1 MTTQPTSSANPAR
14 DLEGRVAVVTGASSG
29 IGAETAREL
38 AARGAAVALL
48 ARRAERLEEL
58 AARIA
63 KDGGRALAVPAD
75 VTDADALRAARETI
89 VAELGRPA
97 IVVNNAGV
105 MLPAPIEQHLTDQW
119 QRQIDLN
126 ISALMTTIDVFLDD
140 LVAAGTAGG
149 PADLVNISS
158 IAGENL
164 FGTFA
169 VYSGTKAF
177 VTHLSKHLRMELGPK
192 RVRVSAI
199 APGVVS
205 TELQSHVT
213 DPGAQEWLEGA
224 AQSME
229 LLQPEDVAATI
240 GFVVSL
246 PRHVNLERVVIMPT
260 EQTA

>member
-1 MTTQPTSSANPAR
+1 MSQTPTRSR

-48 ARRAERLEEL
+48 ARRADRLEQLVQEIE
-58 AARIA
+58 A
-63 KDGGRALAVPAD
+63 DGGRALAVPVD
-75 VTDADALRAARETI
+75 VTDADALRAGRESV
-89 VAELGRPA
+89 VAGLGRPA

-105 MLPAPIEQHLTDQW
+105 MLPAPIEEHRTDQG

-126 ISALMTTIDVFLDD
+126 ITALMTTIDVFLDD
-140 LVAAGTAGG
+140 LVAAGEAGG
-149 PADLVNISS
+149 PADLINISS

-164 FGTFA
+164 FPNFA
-169 VYSGTKAF
+169 VYSGTKAY

-192 RVRVSAI
+192 FVRVSAI
-199 APGVVS
+199 APGVVA
-205 TELQSHVT
+205 TELQNHVT

-224 AQSME
+224 ASSME

-240 GFVVSL
+240 GFLVGL
-246 PRHVNLERVVIMPT
+246 PRRVNLERVVIMPT
-260 EQTA
+260 QQTA